1 MSRMF
6 YDTVRSQVFPVGNYF
21 KEEYNKL
28 PSSYIVESCTIKEE
42 GLYSFLEK
50 SGFYKKWSG
59 EELYKSK
66 VELQNN
72 VYVNDLSKILIQF
85 TLNFDTNF
93 TYNEDME
100 IEELPMLNPSGD
112 IRIEEMEI
120 ALPEGLKPQ
129 KDTWY
134 IQIFYASK
142 TAEVLGVIQ
151 FFKDHLTPKVKG
163 NSRISLITKDSQ
175 EGLTTTEFK
184 LPTKPL
190 DLSLNYGD
198 KFPPVFDSIIK
209 RLNTDQDKGIVLFH
223 GDPGCGK
230 THLIRYITSMIKSK
244 EVIFIPPYLVESIS
258 SPDFI
263 SFLTEH
269 PNSIFLVEDGERV
282 LANRDSGEGSS
293 QGVSSL
299 LNMGDGLLS
308 DCLSAQFICTF
319 NTKLSNID
327 KALLRKG
334 RLIAEYKFEAL
345 PVDDANRLL
354 KHLGKEAV
362 AKAPMT
368 LADIY
373 GADEEQIKT
382 EEKGTATIGFK
393 RY

>member
-6 YDTVRSQVFPVGNYF
+6 YDTVRTQIFPIGNFF
-21 KEEYNKL
+21 KEEYNTL
-28 PSSYIVESCTIKEE
+28 PSNYVIESCTIKEE
-42 GLYSFLEK
+42 ELFSFLRG
-50 SGFYKKWSG
+50 SGFSWKWSSG
-59 EELYKSK
+59 DLYKSK
-66 VELQNN
+66 TELENN
-72 VYVNDLSKILIQF
+72 VYVNSDKKMLIQF
-85 TLNFDTNF
+85 NLNFDSNF
-93 TYNEDME
+93 TYTSDMDIEPIAPYNEF
-100 IEELPMLNPSGD
+100 D
-112 IRIEEMEI
+112 IRLEETEI
-120 ALPEGLKPQ
+120 ALPEGLKPE

-134 IQIFYASK
+134 VQIFYASK
-142 TAEVLGVIQ
+142 TKEVLNVIQ

-175 EGLTTTEFK
+175 GGLTTTEFK

-263 SFLTEH
+263 PFLTEH

>member
-6 YDTVRSQVFPVGNYF
+6 YDTVRSNVFPIGNYF
-21 KEEYNKL
+21 KEEYNTL
-28 PSSYIVESCTIKEE
+28 PSIYVIESCTIKEE
-42 GLYSFLEK
+42 DLFSFLKE
-50 SGFYKKWSG
+50 SGFSCKWSSVD
-59 EELYKSK
+59 LYKSK
-66 VELQNN
+66 TELQNN
-72 VYVNDLSKILIQF
+72 VYVHSSKKMLIQF
-85 TLNFDTNF
+85 SLNFDDNF
-93 TYNEDME
+93 VYNEDLE
-100 IEELPMLNPSGD
+100 IEPIPPFSKFD
-112 IRIEEMEI
+112 VRSEEAET
-120 ALPEGLKPQ
+120 ALPEGLKTQ
-129 KDTWY
+129 RDTWY
-134 IQIFYASK
+134 VQIYYSHK
-142 TAEVLGVIQ
+142 YKEVLDVIQ

-163 NSRISLITKDSQ
+163 NSRISLITKDSNG
-175 EGLTTTEFK
+175 GLTTTEFK

-190 DLSLNYGD
+190 DLSLHYGD
-198 KFPPVFDSIIK
+198 KFQPVFDTIVK
-209 RLNTDQDKGIVLFH
+209 RLNTDYDKGIVLFH

-230 THLIRYITSMIKSK
+230 THLIRYITSVIKSK

-263 SFLTEH
+263 PFLTEH

-345 PVDDANRLL
+345 PTEDANKLL

-373 GADEEQIKT
+373 GADEDQIKT
-382 EEKGTATIGFK
+382 EEKGTAIIGFK

>member
-6 YDTVRSQVFPVGNYF
+6 YDTVRTQIFPIGNYF
-21 KEEYNKL
+21 KEEYNTL
-28 PSSYIVESCTIKEE
+28 PSNYVIESCTIKEE
-42 GLYSFLEK
+42 ELFSFLRE
-50 SGFYKKWSG
+50 SGFSWKWSSG
-59 EELYKSK
+59 GLYKSK
-66 VELQNN
+66 TELENN
-72 VYVNDLSKILIQF
+72 VYVNSDKKMLIQF
-85 TLNFDTNF
+85 NLNFDSNF
-93 TYNEDME
+93 TYTSDMDIEPIAPYNEF
-100 IEELPMLNPSGD
+100 D
-112 IRIEEMEI
+112 IRLEETEI
-120 ALPEGLKPQ
+120 ALPEGLKPE

-134 IQIFYASK
+134 VQIFYASK
-142 TAEVLGVIQ
+142 TKEVLNVIQ

-175 EGLTTTEFK
+175 GGLTTTEFK

-263 SFLTEH
+263 PFLTEH

-345 PVDDANRLL
+345 PTEDANRLL

>member
-6 YDTVRSQVFPVGNYF
+6 YDTVRTQIFPIGNFF
-21 KEEYNKL
+21 KEEYNAL
-28 PSSYIVESCTIKEE
+28 PSNYVIESCTIKEE
-42 GLYSFLEK
+42 ELFSFLK
-50 SGFYKKWSG
+50 DAGFNWRWSSGD
-59 EELYKSK
+59 LYKSK
-66 VELQNN
+66 TELENN
-72 VYVNDLSKILIQF
+72 VYVNSDKKMLIQF
-85 TLNFDTNF
+85 NLNFDSNF
-93 TYNEDME
+93 TYTSDMDIEPIAPYNEF
-100 IEELPMLNPSGD
+100 D
-112 IRIEEMEI
+112 IRLEETEI
-120 ALPEGLKPQ
+120 ALPEGLKPE

-134 IQIFYASK
+134 VQIFYASK
-142 TAEVLGVIQ
+142 TKEVLNVIQ
-151 FFKDHLTPKVKG
+151 FFKDRLTPKVKG

-175 EGLTTTEFK
+175 GGLTTTEFK

-263 SFLTEH
+263 PFLTEH